1 MPLASI
7 IGHGPVITLLR
18 QAVARGRV
26 PQTLLFAGPDG
37 VGKNA
42 TAAALAQALNCPVRR
57 AARGDDACGACPAC
71 QRIRDRVPA
80 GQLTLSGPFFVEHR
94 EEILHLVRHTES
106 KARAEHALERII
118 EVKEGA
124 DQTVVTLTGTHL
136 THGIGEALHHA
147 YHGELD
153 THYTD
158 EGDLLRVAW
167 SR

>member
-1 MPLASI
+1 MMTGRKSRSDVSHQPRRDRMDEEHVSD
-7 IGHGPVITLLR
+7 PYR
-18 QAVARGRV
+18 SRGKWKE
-26 PQTLLFAGPDG
+26 PT
-37 VGKNA
+37 
-42 TAAALAQALNCPVRR
+42 TCPE
-57 AARGDDACGACPAC
+57 CGAIFHAGHWQWGTAVPGAEQHLCPAC

-80 GQLTLSGPFFVEHR
+80 GQLTLSGPFFAEHR
-94 EEILHLVRHTES
+94 EEIMHLVRHTEA

-118 EVKEGA
+118 EIKEET
-124 DQTVVTLTGTHL
+124 DRTVVTLTDTHL

-158 EGDLLRVAW
+158 EGDLLRAAW